1 MKRRRRMELI
11 LAGAMLT
18 LSACQATPTED
29 VIVQKAEQQEMLTQA
44 AETSPDM
51 EGKNLKER
59 YQIPDSI
66 SFDVSSEDGMRV
78 YKAEN
83 APVIVPDIEEAA
95 VASANRC
102 DYIDED
108 TKLWT
113 EVFFGDREVWKTEE
127 EVLTK
132 SDYLEI
138 IANREASFE
147 ATKKDIE
154 AGFGD
159 GLTMEECLKDH
170 EESMEFL
177 TKRMEAAP
185 EEAPEPG
192 HQTPDYVLTPG
203 RQSDSFDIT
212 GDMDGETAV
221 LVIDQG
227 EWYTN
232 AYYRL
237 DTEEITL
244 GADHWYNDGLEL
256 PNVCIYSEEEA
267 VRMAKEMLEKL
278 QPGNNLELRKCIPRY
293 DPSDEDY
300 DNMLWQPESY
310 CGYTLFFSREVNG
323 LMENDTF
330 SGKVTEDPENDVN
343 VPFGYEEVEVDI
355 DNKGIVFLW
364 WENRMQA
371 GEIQQ
376 ENVQLLP
383 FEKIQAIIEEQITMQ
398 DAAREIDWK
407 IEDNVTSVELGTLCI
422 LTPNEK
428 DVYTMV
434 PVWEVY
440 GTESNG
446 NQVGSEIV
454 LTINAINGSIIN
466 RKNRY

>member
-154 AGFGD
+154 AGLGD

-203 RQSDSFDIT
+203 RQ
-212 GDMDGETAV
+212 GDGCAC
-221 LVIDQG
+221 
-227 EWYTN
+227 
-232 AYYRL
+232 
-237 DTEEITL
+237 
-244 GADHWYNDGLEL
+244 H
-256 PNVCIYSEEEA
+256 
-267 VRMAKEMLEKL
+267 
-278 QPGNNLELRKCIPRY
+278 
-293 DPSDEDY
+293 
-300 DNMLWQPESY
+300 
-310 CGYTLFFSREVNG
+310 
-323 LMENDTF
+323 
-330 SGKVTEDPENDVN
+330 
-343 VPFGYEEVEVDI
+343 
-355 DNKGIVFLW
+355 
-364 WENRMQA
+364 
-371 GEIQQ
+371 
-376 ENVQLLP
+376 
-383 FEKIQAIIEEQITMQ
+383 
-398 DAAREIDWK
+398 
-407 IEDNVTSVELGTLCI
+407 
-422 LTPNEK
+422 
-428 DVYTMV
+428 
-434 PVWEVY
+434 
-440 GTESNG
+440 
-446 NQVGSEIV
+446 
-454 LTINAINGSIIN
+454 
-466 RKNRY
+466 